1 MNADIVNDPIFLVVF
16 FVLGCKKLFS
26 TSPNTI
32 GSTILL
38 FALACASSGLARI
51 AAADWT
57 PPDAPAPRV
66 PSFAYPPSD
75 LSQKECDENSEFCER
90 SESYQR
96 DVYDFLGRLYTS
108 ASDAGVFE
116 MPGAM
121 KHVARHL
128 LNR

>member
-16 FVLGCKKLFS
+16 LALGCKKLFS

-51 AAADWT
+51 AAGGWT
-57 PPDAPAPRV
+57 PPDGPAPRV
-66 PSFAYPPSD
+66 PLFADPPSD
-75 LSQKECDENSEFCER
+75 LSQEECDEPDDA
-90 SESYQR
+90 QR
-96 DVYDFLGRLYTS
+96 DVYDVLGRLYAS
-108 ASDAGVFE
+108 ASDTGVFE
-116 MPGAM
+116 MPSAM
-121 KHVARHL
+121 KHVARRL